1 MNQFLLFA
9 ISVGFGALAWIMLV
23 ISDWLLAERPAR
35 PVIQRAPSQ
44 SAERLNFDHH
54 VNTYASSRGIVP
66 TARQAS

>member
-9 ISVGFGALAWIMLV
+9 ISVGFGALAWIMLM
-23 ISDWLLAERPAR
+23 ISDWLLADKPAR

-44 SAERLNFDHH
+44 PAERLNFDRH
-54 VNTYASSRGIVP
+54 VNSYASSRGVVP